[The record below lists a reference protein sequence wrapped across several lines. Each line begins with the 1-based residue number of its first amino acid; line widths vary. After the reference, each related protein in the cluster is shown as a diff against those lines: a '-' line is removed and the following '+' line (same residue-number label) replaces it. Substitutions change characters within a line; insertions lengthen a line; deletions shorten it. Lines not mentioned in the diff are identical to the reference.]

1 MKEEIIRLIHEINEY
16 EDFEDDTD
24 LFEKDILDSM
34 SLVLLIG
41 NIEEKFGIFIPEE
54 LVTRENCS
62 TVESIVRM
70 VGSLKE

>member
-41 NIEEKFGIFIPEE
+41 NIEEKFNIFIPEE

-62 TVESIVRM
+62 TVEAIVRM